1 MTVTSDKL
9 RAKRPFDSP
18 AGTTE
23 GQAEAAF
30 ERVFLEQYPR
40 VYGVLFRLVGDRAEA
55 EDLAL
60 ETFWR
65 LHRQPPRNSQ
75 NIGGWLYRVAINLGL
90 NSIRAG
96 RRRQQYEKEAG
107 RWENQQKSGAC
118 PEEVVAGREARR
130 QVREIL
136 WRLPPRQTQLL
147 LLRHSGLSYRE
158 IAEAVGVAPGSV
170 GTLLARAEKEFA
182 RLYQQVWAHQ
192 EGERANAP

>member
-9 RAKRPFDSP
+9 RAKRPLDSP
-18 AGTTE
+18 ARTAE
-23 GQAEAAF
+23 AQAEAAF
-30 ERVFLEQYPR
+30 ERVFLEHYSR

-75 NIGGWLYRVAINLGL
+75 NIGGWLYRVATNLGL

-96 RRRQQYEKEAG
+96 RRRQQHEQDAG
-107 RWENQQKSGAC
+107 RWESQQKPGAD
-118 PEEVVAGREARR
+118 PEEVAAAREARR

-136 WRLPPRQTQLL
+136 RRLPPRQTQLL
-147 LLRHSGLSYRE
+147 VLRHSGLSYRE

-182 RLYQQVWAHQ
+182 RLYQQVWGLQ
-192 EGERANAP
+192 EGDRPNAP